1 MQVSP
6 VSAGY
11 CIGSSNWIIASE
23 SSGVRIGY
31 VSGSSTLATHPKPFD
46 KVRRYHADI
55 FVCYFIFLTCNP
67 LSFNEIAQTALKGVD
82 CLLLTSL
89 TMTPLHNPN
98 PMIGEFCQTVC
109 DTIRQGGNVLVPCYP
124 SGKKINFNFNPTFY
138 KKCRVASTRARK
150 KRSAR
155 GVSVQV

>member
-1 MQVSP
+1 M
-6 VSAGY
+6 
-11 CIGSSNWIIASE
+11 
-23 SSGVRIGY
+23 
-31 VSGSSTLATHPKPFD
+31 
-46 KVRRYHADI
+46 
-55 FVCYFIFLTCNP
+55 FLTCNP
-67 LSFNEIAQTALKGVD
+67 LSFYEIAQTALKGVD

-124 SGKKINFNFNPTFY
+124 SGKKINWNLSQTFFY
-138 KKCRVASTRARK
+138 RKCRVASTRVRN